1 MLPEAQERRNEMLL
15 RRKEI
20 EIKISEEKDIWTGMT
35 RIESLKR
42 TEQRD
47 TRTKRVVTRK
57 VTKGIM
63 KKSDSILSF
72 IKS

>member
-42 TEQRD
+42 TEQRG
-47 TRTKRVVTRK
+47 TRTKRVVTGK

-63 KKSDSILSF
+63 MKKWFNIVVY
-72 IKS
+72 